1 MKNLLAF
8 SGGVDSTA
16 LFFMLLEQNIDFD
29 MAIVDYGIRA
39 QSKDEVAYAK
49 ELAHKYGKTLYTKE
63 VKLGESNFES
73 TARQERYAFFEE
85 IIKTHNYARLITAH
99 QLNDQLE
106 WFLMQLSRG
115 AGLKELIGLH
125 ELSKRDGYEIY
136 RPILEY
142 SKEELLEYLNQRK
155 IKYFVDESN
164 EDTKYKRNYFR
175 KNFANELIKEF
186 GSGIKNSF
194 RYLKSDL
201 KVIYDEDKID
211 EFRLDE
217 LVIFRYNGDENL
229 ALRIIDNELKKRKII
244 LSSSQKKEIL
254 KQKEII
260 IKNLFCVVLKDSYV
274 WIAPKADTI
283 LDKPYKELCRTN
295 KIPKHIRPYFKLQGV
310 QNETI
315 CQVGNGSIF
324 NNKS

>member
-16 LFFMLLEQNIDFD
+16 LFFMLKEQNIEFD
-29 MAIVDYGIRA
+29 MAIVDYGLRK

-49 ELAHKYGKTLYTKE
+49 ELADKYGKKIYIKE
-63 VKLGESNFES
+63 VKLVDSNFES
-73 TARQERYAFFEE
+73 TAREARYAFFEE
-85 IIKTHNYARLITAH
+85 IIKSHGYTRLITAH

-115 AGLKELIGLH
+115 AGLKELIGLQ

-142 SKEELLEYLNQRK
+142 SKDELLEYLNQRN
-155 IKYFVDESN
+155 IKYFIDESN

-175 KNFANELIKEF
+175 KNFANDLIKEF
-186 GSGIKNSF
+186 GNGIKNSF

-217 LVIFRYNGDENL
+217 LAIFRYSGDENL
-229 ALRIIDNELKKRKII
+229 ALRIIDSELKKRKII

-254 KQKEII
+254 KQK
-260 IKNLFCVVLKDSYV
+260 
-274 WIAPKADTI
+274 
-283 LDKPYKELCRTN
+283 
-295 KIPKHIRPYFKLQGV
+295 
-310 QNETI
+310 
-315 CQVGNGSIF
+315 
-324 NNKS
+324 